1 MTASTAS
8 LRDLPL
14 TTIDGTPT
22 SLAAL
27 GNGPTL
33 VVNVASQCGLTP
45 QYVGLERIAQ
55 RYAARGLTVVGV
67 PCNQF
72 GAQEPGS
79 AAEISAFCS
88 ETYGVT
94 FPLLEKAQVNGADR
108 HPLFATL
115 TGVEDADGYTGD
127 VRWNFEKWVIAADGT
142 VVARFAPKTDPE
154 APEVLAALDHA
165 LA

>member
-1 MTASTAS
+1 MTA
-8 LRDLPL
+8 RRC
-14 TTIDGTPT
+14 
-22 SLAAL
+22 
-27 GNGPTL
+27 
-33 VVNVASQCGLTP
+33 VVNVRVAVRAHAAVRRSGAHRQA
-45 QYVGLERIAQ
+45 VR
-55 RYAARGLTVVGV
+55 ARGLTVVGV

-79 AAEISAFCS
+79 AAEISAPSARRRTASRSRCWRRPRS
-88 ETYGVT
+88 TGPT
-94 FPLLEKAQVNGADR
+94 GTRSSP
-108 HPLFATL
+108 TL
-115 TGVEDADGYTGD
+115 TEVEDADGYTGD